1 MRTVL
6 CLLAAL
12 ASADA
17 AAINCKNWS
26 GICSSDKTKSDD
38 TCETTPPPGRSSDVL
53 TVEVQPCSTNVCCR
67 SHRCSDV
74 VTCPSSYTRKDAT
87 SCYHN
92 TGAETGR
99 DSTVLAPAK
108 VQGCSQSLCCESTC
122 GAAVTCPANKDSE
135 THKARECV
143 PPSNNDAGSRGADV
157 LTTRCEESSCCLDTC
172 ASGFTCDSNLNS
184 ADQAKVVCNKPVTGS
199 QSQSHAESRFAES
212 LEYRTC
218 SPGLCCRAS
227 CKSQGHVCPD
237 GQVFGK
243 HELRSCTRPTPPPQ
257 LSGAKEA
264 SASVLGV
271 SPEQEETTFCFD
283 TTCCEVVHKCAAD
296 FDCKANA
303 KHKTDMA
310 SVTCVGRAC
319 EVADC
324 CVDAPVTCA
333 EAESRCTGNSTL
345 KTTASAIACGL
356 SDLVADGAGCT
367 LEKCCNYK
375 KDVACA
381 DNTACRAGG
390 DSGATCLNG
399 VCQCTATYL
408 PTATNA
414 ENVLVQGCELNRI
427 WFSLT
432 FTDGDFGLLTEAH
445 QAAIANALAKLLKK
459 LLRIQFSRG
468 SIVVSGEA
476 ETLYDSVAQAAIS
489 AAVQGAAPQSVLG
502 SKIETSLS
510 KEDLT
515 CTSTDAG
522 ALSAVKATFNGKV
535 ECVPTLCNVAKGYSA
550 QPVSHRCVLRTV
562 LDGGDDDLSTGA
574 KVGIAL
580 GVIAFVAIVVGV
592 VVLVVLKGG
601 KSEAA
606 PAENEPAADEKEMS
620 NQV

>member
-17 AAINCKNWS
+17 ATISCQAWTGKCRV
-26 GICSSDKTKSDD
+26 G
-38 TCETTPPPGRSSDVL
+38 DVL
-53 TVEVQPCSTNVCCR
+53 TETTCDNIPRVQPNREPGVLAEELPVCESGVCCR
-67 SHRCSDV
+67 KPTCAEK
-74 VTCPSSYTRKDAT
+74 VTCPSGYTRKTAQCQPIELRELAKEAA
-87 SCYHN
+87 SASR
-92 TGAETGR
+92 TG
-99 DSTVLAPAK
+99 TVLALLQCTQ
-108 VQGCSQSLCCESTC
+108 QGCCESTC

-135 THKARECV
+135 THKAKVCV
-143 PPSNNDAGSRGADV
+143 PHDPNQNRGRGADV
-157 LTTRCEESSCCLDTC
+157 LMASCVESSCCLDTC
-172 ASGFTCDSNLNS
+172 ASAHPCTGGLNS
-184 ADQAKVVCNKPVTGS
+184 ADLAKTVCVPSKLRAGGRL
-199 QSQSHAESRFAES
+199 AEA
-212 LEYRTC
+212 LETPTC
-218 SPGLCCRAS
+218 SSGVCCRAS
-227 CKSQGHVCPD
+227 CKSEGHVCAD
-237 GQVFGK
+237 GKVPGK
-243 HELRSCTRPTPPPQ
+243 HEFRACFGKREGKQAAVLADGPPRLPPC
-257 LSGAKEA
+257 S
-264 SASVLGV
+264 
-271 SPEQEETTFCFD
+271 D
-283 TTCCEVVHKCAAD
+283 IICCEVVHKCAAD

-310 SVTCVGRAC
+310 SVTCVGKFC
-319 EVADC
+319 GVSDC
-324 CVDAPVTCA
+324 CVDVLLTCDKA
-333 EAESRCTGNSTL
+333 SRCTGNSTL
-345 KTTASAIACGL
+345 KTTAAAIPCGL
-356 SDLVADGAGCT
+356 STLTPIADKCT
-367 LEKCCNYK
+367 LEKCCNHRRN
-375 KDVACA
+375 VVCA

-399 VCQCTATYL
+399 ECQCTANYL
-408 PTATNA
+408 VTPRTA
-414 ENVLVQGCELNRI
+414 ENVVVQACLLNRI
-427 WFSLT
+427 WFSLA
-432 FTDGDFGLLTEAH
+432 FPDGDFDKFTEAH
-445 QAAIANALAKLLKK
+445 QSAIANALAKLLKK

-592 VVLVVLKGG
+592 VVLVVLQGG